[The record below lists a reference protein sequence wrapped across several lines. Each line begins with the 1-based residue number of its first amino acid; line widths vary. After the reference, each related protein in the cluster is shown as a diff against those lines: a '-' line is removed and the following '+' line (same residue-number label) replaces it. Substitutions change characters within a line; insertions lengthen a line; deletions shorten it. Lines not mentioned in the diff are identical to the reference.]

1 VSLRLCEISKSRL
14 LYFNKVLQEAQKMS
28 KSRDTRKESKK
39 KPQKT
44 TKEKRQEKRA
54 KKNDNVV

>member
-1 VSLRLCEISKSRL
+1 MYLNIVQ
-14 LYFNKVLQEAQKMS
+14 QEAHEMS

-44 TKEKRQEKRA
+44 VKEKRQEKRA